1 MRTTRKRA
9 ASAGGNPTVRQRE
22 LGIRLRE
29 LRNAVSL
36 TVEQVGEQL
45 LCSATKISR
54 METGSRRASQRD
66 VRDLCRI
73 YGVSNEA
80 QVDELMTL
88 ASQAREPGWWNQY
101 DEPKLSPYLGLEQEA
116 AAITVYSMSF
126 VPALLQ
132 TSDYA
137 RATIQGIDRRM
148 DAAVLDQRVEARM
161 RRQELLDRPDPPR
174 YRSLLDE
181 AVLRRHVG
189 GPAVMRAQLDR
200 VLTYATETKVTVQVI
215 PFDANEYPST
225 DSNAVLFEFR
235 DDSPQ
240 RPVVYVEGLFTNRYL
255 ERPDEIARY
264 REAMEYLRDAAL
276 SPRDSLSLLTKIRD
290 NYQS

>member
-1 MRTTRKRA
+1 MRTTRRRA

-36 TVEQVGEQL
+36 TVEQVGERL

-73 YGVSNEA
+73 YGVTDEA

-132 TSDYA
+132 TSEYA
-137 RATIQGIDRRM
+137 RATIQGIDRRVA
-148 DAAVLDQRVEARM
+148 AAVLNQRVEARM
-161 RRQELLDRPDPPR
+161 RRQELLERPDPPR

-189 GPAVMRAQLDR
+189 GPAVMR
-200 VLTYATETKVTVQVI
+200 
-215 PFDANEYPST
+215 PSWT
-225 DSNAVLFEFR
+225 GFSR
-235 DDSPQ
+235 MRRRQ
-240 RPVVYVEGLFTNRYL
+240 R
-255 ERPDEIARY
+255 RPSR
-264 REAMEYLRDAAL
+264 L
-276 SPRDSLSLLTKIRD
+276 SLSTPTSIPAPTAMLCSSNFEMIHHSGRWCTSKACSPIAILNAQTKSPGTVRRWNICVMPP
-290 NYQS
+290 